1 MNPSFGGGSQAS
13 QENSMGH
20 HGAKDAV
27 EFQLH
32 WIVYVS
38 ASMSEEDNW

>member
-13 QENSMGH
+13 QKNSGH

-32 WIVYVS
+32 WIAYVS